1 MKKKLCF
8 VKMFTRIKYIT
19 RIVLLPNRLGTKG
32 IRNKKLFIWKSLELY
47 KKRPRLYL
55 WVYWQVDGC
64 RCIQRFKSFSV
75 EKKAIGCTFLYS
87 HCMPHF
93 VITGLAKINH
103 RIILL
108 ENQEIVYVIQ
118 INTRFVPLTF
128 LMG

>member
-1 MKKKLCF
+1 
-8 VKMFTRIKYIT
+8 
-19 RIVLLPNRLGTKG
+19 
-32 IRNKKLFIWKSLELY
+32 
-47 KKRPRLYL
+47 
-55 WVYWQVDGC
+55 
-64 RCIQRFKSFSV
+64 
-75 EKKAIGCTFLYS
+75 
-87 HCMPHF
+87 MPHF